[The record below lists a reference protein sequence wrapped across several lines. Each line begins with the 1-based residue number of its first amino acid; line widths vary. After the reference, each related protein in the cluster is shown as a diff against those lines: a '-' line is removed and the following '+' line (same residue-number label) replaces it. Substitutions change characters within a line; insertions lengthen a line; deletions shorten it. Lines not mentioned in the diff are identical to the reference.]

1 MLYRC
6 VKDDYPVFDG
16 FCVSSYSN
24 FLVKSPLLSCFL
36 NRLID
41 NQHILDLSMCSV
53 ADTGLVKAKDLMG
66 CYKNKFYKSRA
77 RTFLLPTAWELL
89 SVHRGIFKN
98 TGLPF
103 SWPQHGTV
111 WSLQLI
117 SERLICTTV
126 LHRQLEWC
134 WNTGKLSFCLTI
146 IPLGFLCS
154 APITWHVFYH
164 CLGEILERCKKY
176 NSRSFF
182 FFFPVMSLYLLFF
195 AEAKMSNINSI
206 TGHSTVSEL
215 LS

>member
-1 MLYRC
+1 MLSE
-6 VKDDYPVFDG
+6 PVNWQSAYIRSKYVF
-16 FCVSSYSN
+16 SSRH
-24 FLVKSPLLSCFL
+24 
-36 NRLID
+36 RLG
-41 NQHILDLSMCSV
+41 QGKRPV
-53 ADTGLVKAKDLMG
+53 MG
-66 CYKNKFYKSRA
+66 CYKNEFYKSRA

-89 SVHRGIFKN
+89 SVHRGVFKN
-98 TGLPF
+98 TGLSF

-111 WSLQLI
+111 WSLI
-117 SERLICTTV
+117 SERLIYTTV

-195 AEAKMSNINSI
+195 AGAKMSNINSN